1 MLTTGATQN
10 SLGYLAHGNPDSN
23 LQFSPPNFVGAA
35 RAAHEAPES
44 QFPWWIHLYP
54 LLKIFKGHFSLLA
67 PTAFIKYL
75 QCSVHSHGSVWEV
88 EWMAV
93 TSLWKSHLWVGQG
106 STAKAT
112 CHTQDDLRIKIK
124 CHSPYTSVPLHLH
137 VTIIISN
144 SVTFLVPKKYSYAL
158 SSPKFDKLLWDLRSD
173 IFFEGKMEKVPG
185 KMSSASMR
193 TN

>member
-1 MLTTGATQN
+1 
-10 SLGYLAHGNPDSN
+10 
-23 LQFSPPNFVGAA
+23 
-35 RAAHEAPES
+35 
-44 QFPWWIHLYP
+44 
-54 LLKIFKGHFSLLA
+54 
-67 PTAFIKYL
+67 
-75 QCSVHSHGSVWEV
+75 
-88 EWMAV
+88 MAV
-93 TSLWKSHLWVGQG
+93 TSLWKSHLQVGQG

-112 CHTQDDLRIKIK
+112 CHRQHDLRIKIK

-193 TN
+193 TDELLVHQICQDSTSSQKCRCSTLCCVIMHSRVRRIHGMIFLYITSGSIFMLFNSFISLVIRSFTPRVS